1 MPKTLFIN
9 CQSRGSKI
17 VKNRSKMTP
26 YKFHQKVLK
35 IQFSTGGSGGA
46 KMIKIEGGGSP
57 GSVFINFLK
66 FLHFLQKLPHFSTP
80 KSTPINGSIKM
91 SFPTNRLYFSQ
102 NGGPKMSLFGGSEGG
117 PLGPKNVD
125 TTI

>member
-1 MPKTLFIN
+1 
-9 CQSRGSKI
+9 
-17 VKNRSKMTP
+17 
-26 YKFHQKVLK
+26 
-35 IQFSTGGSGGA
+35 
-46 KMIKIEGGGSP
+46 
-57 GSVFINFLK
+57 
-66 FLHFLQKLPHFSTP
+66 
-80 KSTPINGSIKM
+80 M